1 MKFTALLFAI
11 SATAIAIEPRHH
23 AGKGRNK
30 PVPTSA
36 AAAAGAATTSV
47 ATGST
52 QVLKEINGVPGNECL
67 TFRNNGE
74 IVDAACVN
82 TAADRQLTPTT
93 INGTPALLVQR
104 SFSAGFRPDLVA
116 PVRACVGFNGTH
128 FRAEDCSAGGI
139 QLVTLTAGGQ
149 LKTAGGGGGGAC
161 ASGHDEAAQMTVDAT
176 GQTCARYTSTDV
188 APAVTR

>member
-1 MKFTALLFAI
+1 MVSGTAPKPRLL
-11 SATAIAIEPRHH
+11 
-23 AGKGRNK
+23 
-30 PVPTSA
+30 
-36 AAAAGAATTSV
+36 
-47 ATGST
+47 
-52 QVLKEINGVPGNECL
+52 L
-67 TFRNNGE
+67 TVIVGE

-128 FRAEDCSAGGI
+128 FKAEDCSAGGI
-139 QLVTLTAGGQ
+139 QLVTLTTGGQ
-149 LKTAGGGGGGAC
+149 LRTAGSGQGAC
-161 ASGHDEAAQMTVDAT
+161 ASGHDGAAQMTVDVT

-188 APAVTR
+188 VPASTR